1 MRKNPARARSLA
13 STSGKRLPASMR
25 SRSARIRGRKARAAS
40 MALVAVLLV
49 AIGPPALP
57 HGRDRSVS
65 HLGLGMAGLGGGIAA
80 GSPDMLIAIRGGFF
94 RPTNRGCR
102 PWGNSWVQPHLRR
115 NSLKRLTR
123 RRKHPRRG
131 PASRRI
137 HELVQLGEIGRPDRD
152 RKDLWMPLPNCSN
165 FLNSVHAWPRT
176 LINNA
181 RFRSLYG

>member
-1 MRKNPARARSLA
+1 QTCSL
-13 STSGKRLPASMR
+13 LF
-25 SRSARIRGRKARAAS
+25 
-40 MALVAVLLV
+40 AVV
-49 AIGPPALP
+49 
-57 HGRDRSVS
+57 
-65 HLGLGMAGLGGGIAA
+65 
-80 GSPDMLIAIRGGFF
+80 FF

-102 PWGNSWVQPHLRR
+102 PWGNSWVRPHLRR

-137 HELVQLGEIGRPDRD
+137 HELVQLGEICRPDRD
-152 RKDLWMPLPNCSN
+152 RKDLWMPLPNCSD

-181 RFRSLYG
+181 RFRSLYGLNSDILRVRVVPKRTFAPIVALPPNNATLAHEV